1 MKITSCVPLHGQGLA
16 GRSADLVVLTDGLGA
31 DPDPLLTVLAE
42 VAAAGGDG
50 SALVRGAAR
59 AALAGDDRAAWTCAG
74 VTADGEL
81 AVFVYGDATVQIT
94 IDGGDPVV
102 LTGGNSVLPVSQLLA
117 GTCVTATLGL
127 GGLVDMDARLRLDA
141 GIVRA
146 GGVAVTATAETM
158 ALRAR
163 SADPIAVAAA
173 TADPDEPV
181 TVSAEV
187 GAPAVIAAASVVA
200 AGRTVH
206 EPDPAVAFESVL
218 LLPPGSDAESLDP
231 VTHHPAD
238 ATELDGRPPV
248 LVEGVLCA
256 RNHFNDPDVQYCRVC
271 GIGMV
276 QLTRK
281 VQRQRR
287 PPLGVLVLDDGMGFT
302 LDSDYVAGREPV
314 LDADVAAGLAR
325 PMRIT
330 DPDGT
335 VSRLHLRVSLV
346 GWQVEVS
353 DLGSA
358 NGSVLYPPAGPQ
370 MRLKPHEPV
379 VIEPGTK
386 VAVGRRSLEYH
397 SYRSS

>member
-1 MKITSCVPLHGQGLA
+1 MKITSCIPLHGQGLVA
-16 GRSADLVVLTDGLGA
+16 RSGDLVVLTDGLGA
-31 DPDPLLTVLAE
+31 DPDPLLAVLAE
-42 VAAAGGDG
+42 VAADGGDG

-59 AALAGDDRAAWTCAG
+59 AALAGNDRAAWTCAG
-74 VTADGEL
+74 VTAEGEL
-81 AVFVYGDATVQIT
+81 AVFVYGDASAEITV
-94 IDGGDPVV
+94 DGADPVA
-102 LTGGNSVLPVSQLLA
+102 LTGRNSVLPVSQLLTGA
-117 GTCVTATLGL
+117 RVTARLGL
-127 GGLVDMDARLRLDA
+127 GGPVDMDSRLRLDA

-146 GGVAVTATAETM
+146 GGAAVTAVTESM
-158 ALRAR
+158 APRAR
-163 SADPIAVAAA
+163 PADPIAAAGP
-173 TADPDEPV
+173 TEPV
-181 TVSAEV
+181 TASAEV
-187 GAPAVIAAASVVA
+187 GALGAVPAASVVA
-200 AGRTVH
+200 AARPVR
-206 EPDPAVAFESVL
+206 EPDPGVAFESVL
-218 LLPPGSDAESLDP
+218 LLPQGSDADAPDLVPLDL
-231 VTHHPAD
+231 AD
-238 ATELDGRPPV
+238 ADGPPSV

-256 RNHFNDPDVQYCRVC
+256 RNHFNDPDVQFCRVC

-281 VQRQRR
+281 VQRQQR

-302 LDSDYVAGREPV
+302 LDRDYVVGREPV

-335 VSRLHLRVSLV
+335 VSRLHLRVALV

-358 NGSVLYPPAGPQ
+358 NGSVLFPPAGPEV
-370 MRLKPHEPV
+370 RLKPHEPV

-386 VAVGRRSLEYH
+386 VAVGRRKLEYH